1 MASRPIGDVQR
12 GFQRSLKVGGKID
25 AKNLHFLFKLLCP
38 RKAVIAMARAGRK
51 SKYDTHIKPHLNWVE
66 QMCQTMTEEQIAKSL
81 GVSVSTWCDYKNK
94 HPELT
99 ETLKRGRQCLVAD
112 LRSAL
117 IRKAK
122 GYEYTES
129 KVTSEE
135 VTWPKEMYDAL
146 LEAGFGPEEIATS
159 RVVRTEVHRKQMA
172 PDVAA
177 INLALKNY
185 DKGNWWNDPAAYDL
199 KREELELKKK
209 QIEEGQW

>member
-1 MASRPIGDVQR
+1 
-12 GFQRSLKVGGKID
+12 
-25 AKNLHFLFKLLCP
+25 
-38 RKAVIAMARAGRK
+38 MARAGRK
-51 SKYDTHIKPHLNWVE
+51 SKYDTHIKPHLNWIE

-94 HPELT
+94 HPELA

-159 RVVRTEVHRKQMA
+159 RVVRTETHRKQMA